1 MGGMRNPAVEAP
13 ARTRRKSRRTT
24 KPASKAGRE
33 AAAFEILQSKLEVPK
48 LRDGLVSRSALVSRL
63 RAPSSAR
70 VISIAAPAGYGKTTL
85 LAQWAAD
92 DPRPFAWVSLDD
104 RDNDPAAFL
113 TYLSAAADGIRPVD
127 ASVFRG
133 AASGADSLWTVGLPR
148 LGAALAAIGKPM
160 VLVLDDVHELRDR
173 DCIDALEPIAKHLPD
188 GAQLVLSGRA
198 EERLPLARLRAAG
211 RLLALGPAE
220 LALSDSEA
228 KGLLTEAGVKV
239 SAAEASSLNERT
251 EGWVAGLYLAAL
263 FSKEVGSDELT
274 RFSGDDRFV
283 ADYLRSEHLSRLKPS
298 VLQFLTRTSI
308 LDRMCASVCDAVL
321 ERSDSARRLG
331 ALEQANLFLVPL
343 DHRREWYRYRHLFRD
358 TLRAELDRLEPEL
371 GEVLHHRAAA
381 WYEQDGQPE
390 AAIEHMGAAG
400 DIDEVARL
408 VGTFALPYY
417 RSGRVVT
424 VERWLKQLDDPTLL
438 SRYPEVAAFGAFLNG
453 LRGRPDD
460 AERFWFA
467 LERSERDG
475 PMSDGSSSPRVW
487 AALVRAFLCRHG
499 IEEME
504 ADARLALRDLPSA
517 SIWHPTALALLGVS
531 LLFEGDPETAEQVL
545 EQTAEE
551 AAGSGAIYPGVIAH
565 SELALLALERG
576 DGEKAE
582 AGLAAARA
590 LLENQPLEEYVLAA
604 IYLAASAQAAFARGQ
619 AATAR
624 ELLVRAMRL
633 RPQLTHAVPWFGV
646 HTRLELART
655 HFALGDIEGA
665 RTLCREAFDVIAQR
679 PELGTL
685 RAQADELRD
694 RLAGVA
700 SLDDGWASSLTAA
713 ELRLLPLL
721 TTHLTFREIA
731 ERLYVSR
738 NTVKTQAISVY
749 RKLDAS
755 SRSEAIERALELGLV
770 DAPVAAG
777 PRFTPAG

>member
-1 MGGMRNPAVEAP
+1 
-13 ARTRRKSRRTT
+13 
-24 KPASKAGRE
+24 
-33 AAAFEILQSKLEVPK
+33 
-48 LRDGLVSRSALVSRL
+48 
-63 RAPSSAR
+63 
-70 VISIAAPAGYGKTTL
+70 
-85 LAQWAAD
+85 
-92 DPRPFAWVSLDD
+92 
-104 RDNDPAAFL
+104 
-113 TYLSAAADGIRPVD
+113 
-127 ASVFRG
+127 
-133 AASGADSLWTVGLPR
+133 
-148 LGAALAAIGKPM
+148 
-160 VLVLDDVHELRDR
+160 
-173 DCIDALEPIAKHLPD
+173 
-188 GAQLVLSGRA
+188 
-198 EERLPLARLRAAG
+198 
-211 RLLALGPAE
+211 
-220 LALSDSEA
+220 
-228 KGLLTEAGVKV
+228 
-239 SAAEASSLNERT
+239 
-251 EGWVAGLYLAAL
+251 
-263 FSKEVGSDELT
+263 
-274 RFSGDDRFV
+274 
-283 ADYLRSEHLSRLKPS
+283 
-298 VLQFLTRTSI
+298 
-308 LDRMCASVCDAVL
+308 MCASLCDAVL
-321 ERSDSARRLG
+321 DRSDSARRLE

-358 TLRAELDRLEPEL
+358 TLRAELDRLKPEL
-371 GEVLHHRAAA
+371 GEVLHRRAAA
-381 WYEQDGQPE
+381 WYEQNGQPE
-390 AAIEHMGAAG
+390 AAIAHMAAAG
-400 DIDEVARL
+400 DMDEVARL
-408 VGTFALPYY
+408 VGMFALPYY

-460 AERFWFA
+460 AERYSFA
-467 LERSERDG
+467 LEHSEHDG

-487 AALVRAFLCRHG
+487 AALVRAILCRHG
-499 IEEME
+499 TAEME
-504 ADARLALRDLPSA
+504 ADARLALKDLPA
-517 SIWHPTALALLGVS
+517 TSIWHPTALALLGVS

-545 EQTAEE
+545 EETAEE

-582 AGLAAARA
+582 ADLAVARA

-665 RTLCREAFDVIAQR
+665 RTLCREAFDVISQR
-679 PELGTL
+679 PGLGTL

-700 SLDDGWASSLTAA
+700 SMDDGWASSLTAA

-755 SRSEAIERALELGLV
+755 SRSEAIERASSSGSWMHPSHPAQVSPLRG
-770 DAPVAAG
+770 DAAP
-777 PRFTPAG
+777 PSPA